1 MLQPCDTGPAALAP
15 ESIAL
20 RSPQACRFRR
30 SIPPQEYGS
39 NPAMAFTGQHDSGG
53 AKTVLQSK
61 HTKYSGSDKT
71 AGNIFLS

>member
-30 SIPPQEYGS
+30 STLPKNTTQTLQWPLQGS
-39 NPAMAFTGQHDSGG
+39 MILE
-53 AKTVLQSK
+53 V
-61 HTKYSGSDKT
+61 
-71 AGNIFLS
+71 